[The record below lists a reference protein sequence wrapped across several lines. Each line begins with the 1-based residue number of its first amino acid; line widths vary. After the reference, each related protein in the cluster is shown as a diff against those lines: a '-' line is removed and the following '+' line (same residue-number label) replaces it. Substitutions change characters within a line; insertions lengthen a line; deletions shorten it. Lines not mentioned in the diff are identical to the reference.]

1 MRSRPEKSEALTAGT
16 GRASSEV
23 SQAIK
28 KGTIVANSTALTIG
42 GTAVHQVGNLYSLND
57 LHKASGGEVRHQPGK
72 FMRLD
77 QTKELVEELQKG
89 AGMHSSKCPD
99 LGISN
104 SEDLLSSNVGI
115 SAFESR
121 KGRNGGTYACKELV
135 IAYAAWISAKFHLKV
150 IRVFLAVTA
159 PKAVEPAGALS
170 LTDCGDKAKVS
181 KFLATARKRAAQHL
195 ARLDKEIA
203 TWELVDDEHKAPAI
217 PASQIEEIS
226 TRLDRVG
233 KLFHPF
239 SDQFADLLAI
249 KRALRGQDPRA
260 GFKNEGWMEIL
271 PAQQPRAQGV
281 AA

>member
-1 MRSRPEKSEALTAGT
+1 MHRAPEKSEALVIGPT
-16 GRASSEV
+16 RASSEV
-23 SQAIK
+23 SPTAK
-28 KGTIVANSTALTIG
+28 EGTIVANSTALSFNSTNFDVVTREGERWLQAADIARALG
-42 GTAVHQVGNLYSLND
+42 YARADKISQIYSRHADEFTPAMAQTLNLRVNGIND
-57 LHKASGGEVRHQPGK
+57 SRREKEVRIFSLRGAHLLAMFARTPVAK
-72 FMRLD
+72 AFRKWVLD
-77 QTKELVEELQKG
+77 VLDREVVRQ
-89 AGMHSSKCPD
+89 SS
-99 LGISN
+99 
-104 SEDLLSSNVGI
+104 EVQ
-115 SAFESR
+115 
-121 KGRNGGTYACKELV
+121 
-135 IAYAAWISAKFHLKV
+135 AAI
-150 IRVFLAVTA
+150 
-159 PKAVEPAGALS
+159 S

-203 TWELVDDEHKAPAI
+203 TWELVDEHKAPAI

-271 PAQQPRAQGV
+271 PAQQPRVQG
-281 AA
+281 AAA

>member
-1 MRSRPEKSEALTAGT
+1 MQMRPEKSEALVIGPT
-16 GRASSEV
+16 RASSDAT
-23 SQAIK
+23 QAIK
-28 KGTIVANSTALTIG
+28 QGFNVANSTALTIG
-42 GTAVHQVGNLYSLND
+42 GTAVRQVGDLYSLND
-57 LHKASGGEVRHQPGK
+57 LHRASGSDVGKRPGE
-72 FMRLD
+72 FMRNR
-77 QTKELVEELQKG
+77 QTLELAQEIEN
-89 AGMHSSKCPD
+89 A
-99 LGISN
+99 
-104 SEDLLSSNVGI
+104 GI
-115 SAFESR
+115 SAFEAR

-150 IRVFLAVTA
+150 IRVFLAVTT
-159 PKAVEPAGALS
+159 PKAAESAGPIS
-170 LTDCGDKAKVS
+170 LTDSPEKAKVG
-181 KFLATARKRAAQHL
+181 KLLATARKRAAQHL

-203 TWELVDDEHKAPAI
+203 TWELVDEHKAPAI

-271 PAQQPRAQGV
+271 PTQQLSAQG
-281 AA
+281 AAA

>member
-1 MRSRPEKSEALTAGT
+1 MRSEPPKGNAPEGSSSE
-16 GRASSEV
+16 ASSEEA
-23 SQAIK
+23 SQAM
-28 KGTIVANSTALTIG
+28 KGINVANSTALTIG
-42 GTAVHQVGNLYSLND
+42 GTAVRQVGDLYSLND
-57 LHKASGGEVRHQPGK
+57 LHRASGCDAAKRPGE
-72 FMRLD
+72 FMRNQ
-77 QTKELVEELQKG
+77 QTKGLVQEI
-89 AGMHSSKCPD
+89 A
-99 LGISN
+99 N
-104 SEDLLSSNVGI
+104 AGI

-121 KGRNGGTYACKELV
+121 KGRSGGTYACKELV

-159 PKAVEPAGALS
+159 PKGAEPAGPIS
-170 LTDCGDKAKVS
+170 LTDSAEKTKVS

-271 PAQQPRAQGV
+271 PAQQPSAQG
-281 AA
+281 ASA